1 LEIENIMINK
11 IKPLWYL
18 IIGIVVMAATHMTV
32 SIDVV
37 AWISSVPFLIYLS
50 ITKGW
55 KSRSLF
61 VLALIVAW
69 SLCVAKILSAPMP
82 VIMIFLFS
90 VPISLFHLPGYL
102 LWARF
107 KEHKWS
113 FLIFPAVM
121 VLMEWIQYTFT
132 PFASWG
138 VAAYT
143 QSHNLTLMQ
152 SLSLFGMPGLSFLI
166 YWVNVSL
173 TEIVVIKKTTLP
185 TFQIPLTVLLIL
197 IIFGALRYDISKSK
211 GTNTIAVAAVGTDS
225 EVSGLPL
232 PSKESNEKVKNI
244 LFERTRMAAKN
255 NAALVTWNEAA
266 IFVLPEDEAVWKD
279 SLSALVSALKISL
292 VASYVMPVSLAPLKY
307 ENKYLFIDSNGAI
320 AYTYHKHQPVPGEP
334 SMKGKESLKV
344 IDVAGTKVGGAI
356 CYDYDFPYLARGFG
370 KLHADIVAV
379 PSSDWRGIDPLHSR
393 MAAFRAIEQGHSI
406 IRSTRFGN
414 SAAITPYGEII
425 SQMSSFDK
433 NNRIMMA
440 YLPVKSVKTIYS
452 FIGDVF
458 IYLCIGFI
466 AFFFIHTWRN
476 RQ

>member
-1 LEIENIMINK
+1 MINK